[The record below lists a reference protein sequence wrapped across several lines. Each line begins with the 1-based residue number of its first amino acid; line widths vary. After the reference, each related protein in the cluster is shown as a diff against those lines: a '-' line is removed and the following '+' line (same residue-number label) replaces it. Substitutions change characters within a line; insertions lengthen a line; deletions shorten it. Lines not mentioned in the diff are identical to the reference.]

1 MNDKATKEKIEKSI
15 DLICP
20 LYENDL
26 ITDAFIVGS
35 VAKGTARPES
45 DIDIILVN
53 PIMHDAADLPP
64 LPIVLPYT
72 QSREEEQLELLRLL
86 IANTLKD
93 IGVEFKEIE
102 LKDIILWYQLYKG
115 EIFHIMTRRSRK
127 DVTPDSIEIKRD
139 MCKRVPTCRPTCI
152 WCGATKVVPTGL
164 CTKCC
169 RF

>member
-35 VAKGTARPES
+35 VAKGTAKPES

-53 PIMHDAADLPP
+53 PIMLNAADLPP
-64 LPIVLPYT
+64 LSTVLPYT
-72 QSREEEQLELLRLL
+72 QSKEEEQLELLRLL
-86 IANTLKD
+86 IVNTLKG

-102 LKDIILWYQLYKG
+102 LKDIILWYQLYKC

-139 MCKRVPTCRPTCI
+139 VCKRVSTCR
-152 WCGATKVVPTGL
+152 WCGATKVTSTGL